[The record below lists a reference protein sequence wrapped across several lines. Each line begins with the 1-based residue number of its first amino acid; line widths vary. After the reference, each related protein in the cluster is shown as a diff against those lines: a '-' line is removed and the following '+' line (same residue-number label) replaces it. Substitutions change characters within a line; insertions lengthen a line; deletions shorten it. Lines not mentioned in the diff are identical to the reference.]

1 MKKKIKEHQEINKWN
16 LELTEEQLRLISRAI
31 EFVSRF
37 SCGQIGFSY
46 LPHDI
51 QETFYKRDENN
62 ELDWIEINQRKN
74 QFDAIGG
81 LMKTT
86 LYPEL
91 NPLSYEHYGVNK
103 SDYADNLYDIYKMIN
118 HKLHEYDNINT
129 SPDEIHHNVNSHFT
143 KFGSLPNIKVIKI
156 EE

>member
-1 MKKKIKEHQEINKWN
+1 MKNKIKQEEKINKWSI
-16 LELTEEQLRLISRAI
+16 ELTEDQLGLITRAI

-37 SCGQIGFSY
+37 SCGQIGFTY
-46 LPHDI
+46 LPGDI

-62 ELDWIEINQRKN
+62 QLNWDEINKRRN
-74 QFDAIGG
+74 QFDAIGA

-91 NPLSYEHYGVNK
+91 NPLSHEHYGVNK

-129 SPDEIHHNVNSHFT
+129 SPDEIHYNVNSYFT
-143 KFGSLPNIKVIKI
+143 KFGNLPNIKVTKI
-156 EE
+156 VE